1 MKELWMVLP
10 FSEKLV
16 VLFVNIHRVHDELG
30 ANSTVLVFSQ
40 QQLLRMTL
48 EGYDFNKFSIK
59 AVWKS
64 KTGTYGKSFHE
75 VRL

>member
-1 MKELWMVLP
+1 MVLP

-16 VLFVNIHRVHDELG
+16 VLFVNIHRVNDELG

-48 EGYDFNKFSIK
+48 EGYVFNE
-59 AVWKS
+59 VQYKS
-64 KTGTYGKSFHE
+64 RMEK
-75 VRL
+75 